1 MMMDVDAL
9 SRRFGPLIALHC
21 SIANILHGVDIRNR
35 RDVYD
40 ENTFIR
46 DNQIKD
52 KIKESGTKITL
63 PVIINYIVDNEKYVP
78 YTENNIIT
86 LLPPLIISSCPV
98 LVTSTHHPMNTSNT
112 SKEKLFQML
121 AIQESLSINFLC
133 IDDIYGSLF
142 EW

>member
-1 MMMDVDAL
+1 MCDSQTKVK
-9 SRRFGPLIALHC
+9 
-21 SIANILHGVDIRNR
+21 IR
-35 RDVYD
+35 
-40 ENTFIR
+40 ET
-46 DNQIKD
+46 DN
-52 KIKESGTKITL
+52 KIIL
-63 PVIINYIVDNEKYVP
+63 PVIIKFIVDNKKYVP
-78 YTENNIIT
+78 YTEDRVIKH
-86 LLPPLIISSCPV
+86 LSPSLIISSCPV